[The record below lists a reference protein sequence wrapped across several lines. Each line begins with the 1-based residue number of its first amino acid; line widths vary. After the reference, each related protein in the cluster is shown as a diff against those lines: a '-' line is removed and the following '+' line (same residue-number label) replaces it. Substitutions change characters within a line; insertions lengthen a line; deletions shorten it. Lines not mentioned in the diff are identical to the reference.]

1 LTIFRH
7 RLRRVRLWLFAL
19 LALLVIVMGCL
30 VGLTQLALPWVASHP
45 EWISGKLS
53 EALHRPVTIDRVAT
67 SWERN
72 GPLIDLSGLHLAAAT
87 AVGKP
92 MTIASAGIKINFFAW
107 ARHNAS
113 WTEFRITGIE
123 IDLQRDA
130 GGSWHLNGMD
140 SGGDNAVGESS
151 SLDDNPVFG
160 LGTVVLRNARLTID
174 DVPNNQHLKFGS
186 DELRLINKGDLH
198 RVLAH
203 VTCLQTNSP
212 PLNVVIEYNSD
223 DHTGRAFL
231 GGQNLDLAALLHAYP
246 VKGLT
251 IDRGKGSV
259 QVWAWFADMQIS
271 QARAEI
277 ELSDIGLTTQTAIA
291 LDDKRDIAP
300 HIGVDRLSFG
310 ARWQVESDGW
320 SADLADL
327 AITRQGV
334 AATPAQAHL
343 RKRNAAI
350 AVLPVDGATEAVT
363 AAAEGAAVDAVPA
376 TTPEYSVAVQTLDL
390 STFASVAMLIDA
402 PTPPLRRWLYSG
414 NPEGIVA
421 RGNLRFVDAQNY
433 DLAVQLDGLGWHAV
447 DKLPGIN
454 GLSAHVL
461 ADQSA
466 LNIDLPQHNAFAL
479 ALPHVFRQA
488 LDFSE
493 FSGSIAAYRAGSV
506 WRIETDALEFDG
518 ATPGKSYGGQLRGG
532 IELPDDGAR
541 PNLEAY
547 ALISHAEV
555 PAAHLFWPI
564 GPMSPSAI
572 AWMDR
577 ALDGGHIANARAA
590 FRGNL
595 ADWPFRTNTG
605 RFDAQVE
612 VSDLRF
618 KYLGDWPVFERGH
631 ALANFV
637 NAGLHVDVDA
647 GSVIGNA
654 VNKASV
660 DITDYGEGTLDVAA
674 NAQGSGR
681 DLLGF
686 VKASPLGT
694 RFAAPLQGIDVTG
707 QGKVDFT
714 VHAPMKPIENFVLDG
729 KAQLIDADMSDSKY
743 NLQFDNANGPLR
755 FNRSGF
761 AADQLTTTFKDK
773 PAKLSLSIGSYVSDA
788 QHAFE
793 ARIETRQ
800 PIETVLDY
808 APVLSGYKKYTGGE
822 ANWSALFS
830 IDRDADD
837 KPNANSAS
845 TSRLALSSDLRG
857 VRLDLPAPLAKSS
870 DSALPLKLTITLP
883 FVGAD
888 LDLRLGDILRMHG
901 RLPTPTAPFAA
912 LVDFGGEASAALP
925 QSGMVISGSAAAVD
939 LSGWMDFATAG
950 SGDGG
955 DNILNRV
962 DVHARSLSAWDHTLG
977 AHDLKLATT
986 ADAIEI
992 GFDGANIEGALT
1004 IPRKDIRQ
1012 RGITADFK
1020 RLYWPESPDPEPGA
1034 PEEADETSSLN
1045 PTAVPPLHLRIGDFH
1060 LGKANYGQASMESQ
1074 PVADGMHFEQ
1084 VTTHSANID
1093 MKAHGDWF
1101 ARGGHQRST
1110 FGIDL
1115 TAQNLGHMLDALGSP
1130 GFLEGGQT
1138 VAHIDASWAGS
1149 PAQFAINKI
1158 NGGAL
1163 KLKIDQGS
1171 IPEIE
1176 AGAGRLAG
1184 LLNLAA
1190 IPRRLAFDF
1199 GDLFKKGYSFDSIA
1213 GTFTLHDGYAYTD
1226 NLEVKS
1232 PTADMRLKGSVGL
1245 KTRDWDQVVEVTPHV
1260 GGTLLV
1266 GGGALI
1272 GGPVGAAA
1280 GVLLQT
1286 MFKNQINAATRF
1298 DYKVTGSWDKPSVVR
1313 VATTSVN
1320 QKKAPANPGGPSK

>member
-1 LTIFRH
+1 MTIFRQ
-7 RLRRVRLWLFAL
+7 RLRRARLWLFAL

-30 VGLTQLALPWVASHP
+30 VGVTQLALPWVASHP

-53 EALHRPVTIDRVAT
+53 DALHRPVTIDRVAT
-67 SWERN
+67 RWERN
-72 GPLIDLSGLHLAAAT
+72 GPLIDLSGLHLGPANPD
-87 AVGKP
+87 GKP
-92 MTIASAGIKINFFAW
+92 LTIASAGIKINFFAW
-107 ARHNAS
+107 ARRNAS

-123 IDLQRDA
+123 IDALRDA
-130 GGSWHLNGMD
+130 AGNWHFNGMD
-140 SGGDNAVGESS
+140 SAGDTNTDQPS

-203 VTCLQTNSP
+203 VTCLQTNSS

-223 DHTGRAFL
+223 DHTGRAFV
-231 GGQNLDLAALLHAYP
+231 GAQNLDLAALLHAYP

-251 IDRGKGSV
+251 IDSGKGRV
-259 QVWAWFADMQIS
+259 QAWAWFSDMQIN

-277 ELSDIGLTTQTAIA
+277 DVSDIGLTTQTAIE
-291 LDDKRDIAP
+291 LDGKRDIAP
-300 HIGVDRLSFG
+300 HIGIDHLSFG
-310 ARWQVESDGW
+310 ARWQIESDGW
-320 SADLADL
+320 SADIDDL
-327 AITRQGV
+327 AISRQGI
-334 AATPAQAHL
+334 AATPARAHL
-343 RKRNAAI
+343 RKRNAAV
-350 AVLPVDGATEAVT
+350 AVVPVDPATEAVT
-363 AAAEGAAVDAVPA
+363 AAAEVATVDAVPA
-376 TTPEYSVAVQTLDL
+376 TTPEYSVAVSSLDL
-390 STFASVAMLIDA
+390 STIASVAMLVDA
-402 PTPPLRRWLYSG
+402 PPLLLRRWLYSG
-414 NPEGIVA
+414 NPEGIVE

-433 DLAVQLDGLGWHAV
+433 DLSAQVGGIGWHAV
-447 DKLPGIN
+447 DNIPGIN
-454 GLSAHVL
+454 GLSALIL
-461 ADQSA
+461 ADQNA
-466 LNIDLPQHNAFAL
+466 LSIDLPQHNTVAL
-479 ALPHVFRQA
+479 SLPRVFRQT

-493 FSGSIAAYRAGSV
+493 FSGVVAAYREGSA
-506 WRIETDALEFDG
+506 WRIESNALDFES
-518 ATPGKSYGGQLRGG
+518 ATPGKAFGGQLRGA
-532 IELPDDGAR
+532 IELPDDGTR

-547 ALISHAEV
+547 ALIAHADV
-555 PAAHLFWPI
+555 PASHLFWPI
-564 GPMSPSAI
+564 STMSPSAI
-572 AWMDR
+572 SWMDR

-595 ADWPFRTNTG
+595 ADWPFRANSG

-612 VSDLRF
+612 VTDLRF
-618 KYLGDWPVFERGH
+618 KYLGDWPTFERGH
-631 ALANFV
+631 AVANFV
-637 NAGLHVDVDA
+637 NAGLHVDVD
-647 GSVIGNA
+647 GGNVLGNA
-654 VNKASV
+654 VTKAAV

-674 NAQGSGR
+674 SAQGSGH

-694 RFAAPLQGIDVTG
+694 RFAAPLQGIEVTG
-707 QGKVDFT
+707 QGKVEFT

-729 KAQLIDADMSDSKY
+729 KAQLADADMSDSKY
-743 NLQFDNANGPLR
+743 DLQFDNANGPLR

-761 AADQLTTTFKDK
+761 AADQLATTFKGK
-773 PAKLSLSIGSYVSDA
+773 PAKLSLNIGSYVNDA

-793 ARIETRQ
+793 ALVETRQ
-800 PIETVLDY
+800 PIDTVLDY
-808 APVLSGYKKYTGGE
+808 APVLNAYKKYTGGE
-822 ANWSALFS
+822 ANWNVLFS

-837 KPNANSAS
+837 KPNANGTNA
-845 TSRLALSSDLRG
+845 SRLALSSDLRG
-857 VRLDLPAPLAKSS
+857 VHLDLPPPLAKSS
-870 DSALPLKLTITLP
+870 DSVLPLKLILTLP

-901 RLPTPTAPFAA
+901 RLPSPTAPFAA
-912 LVDFGGEASAALP
+912 LVDFAGEASATLP
-925 QSGMVISGSAAAVD
+925 KSGMVISGTAPAVD
-939 LSGWMDFATAG
+939 LSGWMDFASSD
-950 SGDGG
+950 SGEGG
-955 DNILNRV
+955 DSILNRV
-962 DVHARSLSAWDHTLG
+962 DVHARSLSAWDHTFG
-977 AHDLKLATT
+977 EHDLKLVRTV
-986 ADAIEI
+986 DAIEI
-992 GFDGANIEGALT
+992 GFDGANIEGSLS

-1020 RLYWPESPDPEPGA
+1020 RLYWPESPEPEAGA
-1034 PEEADETSSLN
+1034 PDLDDSSRLN

-1074 PVADGMHFEQ
+1074 PVADGMQFEQ

-1093 MKAHGDWF
+1093 MKAHGDWLVH
-1101 ARGGHQRST
+1101 GGHQRST

-1138 VAHIDASWAGS
+1138 VAHIDASWAGA

-1163 KLKIDQGS
+1163 QVKIDHGS

-1199 GDLFKKGYSFDSIA
+1199 GDLFKKGYSFDSIT

-1313 VATTSVN
+1313 VATTRVN
-1320 QKKAPANPGGPSK
+1320 QKNSPANPPASSK